1 MIGNILTNP
10 ANISSFQDRLHT
22 SMPGRK
28 TSAVLSHAP
37 GKIVP
42 GDAAATLLSLSI
54 DTLVCDNLSHAALL
68 QYSVFPSKGSVNS
81 WLGMSIQSRDVPGI
95 CAAMG

>member
-10 ANISSFQDRLHT
+10 ANISSFQDGLHT

-54 DTLVCDNLSHAALL
+54 DTLVCDNLSHSALL
-68 QYSVFPSKGSVNS
+68 QYSVFPVNS

>member
-10 ANISSFQDRLHT
+10 ANISSFQDGLHT

-42 GDAAATLLSLSI
+42 SDAAATLLSLSI
-54 DTLVCDNLSHAALL
+54 DTLLTQLCFNIVFSQVKAL
-68 QYSVFPSKGSVNS
+68 
-81 WLGMSIQSRDVPGI
+81 
-95 CAAMG
+95 